1 MRFKMSDEDQKRSTD
16 VPKIYGTIHD
26 FLGRLLILFAGAS
39 VCVVAVCGLSLLAY
53 LVVVGDL
60 VVLLDGDVDT
70 PFLKFFFYLMFS
82 PHVFL
87 HVGIV
92 VGLSWFGYVVY
103 RVFFYKDPRFLNGV
117 RSLFD
122 REPIPEPPPL
132 GHVSLVYV
140 TILVVLA
147 LLQAKVLLNGGWDV
161 AEMYE
166 AYKLRRD

>member
-1 MRFKMSDEDQKRSTD
+1 MSDLG
-16 VPKIYGTIHD
+16 PKPSL
-26 FLGRLLILFAGAS
+26 LGRLFMLLFGACAF
-39 VCVVAVCGLSLLAY
+39 VFAVQLLPMGIY
-53 LVVVGDL
+53 RLVVGDTQT
-60 VVLLDGDVDT
+60 VEYPYV
-70 PFLKFFFYLMFS
+70 KFFYYFLVS
-82 PHVFL
+82 PYVFL
-87 HVGIV
+87 HIGIV

-103 RVFFYKDPRFLNGV
+103 RVFYKDPNMLNGV

-161 AEMYE
+161 VQIYE
-166 AYKLRRD
+166 AYKLSQD